1 MEKRRLGTSDLLVS
15 TLGLGCMSLGTE
27 QKHAVNMIDE
37 ALEYGINYFD
47 TADLYDFGLNE
58 EFVGQALKKRRN
70 DIILA
75 TKVGNRWNDAKD
87 SWTWDPSQVYIKD
100 EVKESLRRLPN
111 GLHRFI
117 SAARRDPRR

>member
-1 MEKRRLGTSDLLVS
+1 MHVS
-15 TLGLGCMSLGTE
+15 LNRT
-27 QKHAVNMIDE
+27 KHAVNMIDE

-58 EFVGQALKKRRN
+58 EFVGQALKKHRN

-87 SWTWDPSQVYIKD
+87 SWTWDPSKAYIKE
-100 EVKESLRRLPN
+100 EVKESLRRLFKQITSIYINCTEEPLKTILRKRLKHLKN
-111 GLHRFI
+111 
-117 SAARRDPRR
+117 